1 MPVDVVPYYSTNKTI
16 LESEKCPPPWI
27 LMPNSNTCY
36 GYIAVPMTFHEAKT
50 FCMVNITFSIVEY
63 RLNVMFNF

>member
-1 MPVDVVPYYSTNKTI
+1 
-16 LESEKCPPPWI
+16 
-27 LMPNSNTCY
+27 MPNSNTCY

-50 FCMVNITFSIVEY
+50 FCMVNNTLSTVEY